1 MSAPSPLPQTTTPNR
16 TDTDTADGLEA
27 GHRRRSTAWNR
38 DYRDIRRVAGPLLVV
53 AGVQDVA
60 FGDLV
65 TVVTTDPSDTSHS
78 SGGGGVERE
87 GQILELDG
95 DRAVVQ
101 VLGGTAGL
109 GLSGTTVR
117 TRARAAVTG
126 VGLDYLGRIL
136 DGAGR
141 PRDGLPVPLPTDE
154 RPVNGLPLNPVVRD
168 HPDQFIETGLSAIDG
183 LNTLVRGQKLPIFTV
198 AGLPAG
204 ALAARIAAQATVPGA
219 AENDPKG
226 EAKSESAPD
235 VSEVLVVFAAMGVT
249 RREADFFTSQFRA
262 GGAAERSIL
271 LLNLADDPTIE
282 RLLTPRIAL
291 TMAEYLAFEAGRHV
305 LVVLTDVTAYC
316 EALRE
321 IAAAR
326 EEMPGR
332 RGYPGYMYTDLASIF
347 ERAGRVRGGTGSL
360 TQLSILTM
368 PDGDIT
374 HPVPDL
380 TGYITEGQIVLS
392 PQLQR
397 QGIDPPIEVLP
408 SLSRLMNAGIG
419 RGKTRGDH
427 RNLADQLYAC
437 YARGQEVRRLASIV
451 GDSGLGAE
459 DRRYLDFAAA
469 FENQFLN
476 QGPTRRSWRDTLDL
490 GWQLLGVFL
499 PVDLKRVTAEQLDQH
514 HTYQP
519 NLCEKGLDTRSTLRE

>member
-1 MSAPSPLPQTTTPNR
+1 MRP
-16 TDTDTADGLEA
+16 TD
-27 GHRRRSTAWNR
+27 WNV
-38 DYRDIRRVAGPLLVV
+38 DYRDVRRVAGPLLVV
-53 AGVQDVA
+53 AGVRDVA

-65 TVVTTDPSDTSHS
+65 TVVSNDLGGAADTSRAP
-78 SGGGGVERE
+78 VERE

-141 PRDGLPVPLPTDE
+141 PRDGLPDPLPEEE

-219 AENDPKG
+219 TGEGRVEGAATPEGDP
-226 EAKSESAPD
+226 
-235 VSEVLVVFAAMGVT
+235 SEVIVVFAAMGVT
-249 RREADFFTSQFRA
+249 RREADFFTTQFRA
-262 GGAAERSIL
+262 GGAAARSIL

-305 LVVLTDVTAYC
+305 LVVLTDITAYC

-347 ERAGRVRGGTGSL
+347 ERAGRVRGGAGSL

-397 QGIDPPIEVLP
+397 QGLNPPIDVLP

-419 RGKTRGDH
+419 RGKTRADH

-437 YARGQEVRRLASIV
+437 YARGQEVRRLAAIV

-490 GWQLLGVFL
+490 GWQLLGVF
-499 PVDLKRVTAEQLDQH
+499 PPAELKRVTAEQLDQH
-514 HTYQP
+514 HTYRP
-519 NLCEKGLDTRSTLRE
+519 N